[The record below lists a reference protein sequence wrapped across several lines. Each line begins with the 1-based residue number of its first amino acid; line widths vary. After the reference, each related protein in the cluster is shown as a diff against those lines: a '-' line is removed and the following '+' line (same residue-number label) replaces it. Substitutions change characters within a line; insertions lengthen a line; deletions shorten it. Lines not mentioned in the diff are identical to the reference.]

1 MRTRDGEV
9 RILSGMNG
17 FFPNAWRGFVRV
29 AMAVGLPLSLS
40 ACASLGGHHDLQP
53 LTPLPIPAK
62 PESLA
67 AHPANGAIWQT
78 GTNVSLFN
86 DNRANRVG
94 DLITVLIQENSSAS
108 NNTNTAINTS
118 DTLSAAL
125 TNFFGIAPAV
135 GSVAG
140 SPFSPSMGANSA
152 QKYGGTGATTQ
163 SNTFTA
169 TLEVT
174 VVRVQGNG
182 NLVIEGSKEV
192 LLNGGH
198 EYIRVAGIVRPAD
211 VTPQNTILSTQIA
224 DARVEYSGN
233 GSIYSAARMPWM
245 ARFFLSLWPF

>member
-1 MRTRDGEV
+1 MRACCGECM
-9 RILSGMNG
+9 IMNG
-17 FFPNAWRGFVRV
+17 FLAKARRGAVRAV
-29 AMAVGLPLSLS
+29 MAVGLLLGLG
-40 ACASLGGHHDLQP
+40 ACAMMENHHSLKP
-53 LTPLPIPAK
+53 LTPLSMPAE

-86 DNRANRVG
+86 DNRANRIG

-118 DTLSAAL
+118 DSLNAAL
-125 TNFFGIAPAV
+125 TNFFGITPTF

-140 SPFSPSMGANSA
+140 NAFSPSMGATSG

-169 TLEVT
+169 MLEVT

-198 EYIRVAGIVRPAD
+198 EYIRVAGVVRPAD

-224 DARVEYSGN
+224 DARVEYSGD
-233 GSIYSAARMPWM
+233 GSIYSAARMPWL

>member
-1 MRTRDGEV
+1 MM
-9 RILSGMNG
+9 ILSGLNG
-17 FFPNAWRGFVRV
+17 LLSNGWRGLARV
-29 AMAVGLPLSLS
+29 VMAVGCLLSLG
-40 ACASLGGHHDLQP
+40 ACATLKGHRDLKP

-86 DNRANRVG
+86 DNRANRIG

-118 DTLSAAL
+118 DSLNAAL
-125 TNFFGIAPAV
+125 TNFFGITPAF

-140 SPFSPSMGANSA
+140 NAFSPSMGATSG

-169 TLEVT
+169 MLEVT

-224 DARVEYSGN
+224 DARVEYSGD
-233 GSIYSAARMPWM
+233 GSIYSAARMPWL

>member
-1 MRTRDGEV
+1 MRARGGEMM
-9 RILSGMNG
+9 ILSGLNG
-17 FFPNAWRGFVRV
+17 LLSNGWRGFARV
-29 AMAVGLPLSLS
+29 VMAVGCLLSLG
-40 ACASLGGHHDLQP
+40 ACATLKGHRDLKP

-86 DNRANRVG
+86 DNRANRIG

-118 DTLSAAL
+118 DSLNAAL
-125 TNFFGIAPAV
+125 TNFFGITPAF

-140 SPFSPSMGANSA
+140 SPFSPSMGATSG

-169 TLEVT
+169 MLEVT

-224 DARVEYSGN
+224 DARVEYSGD
-233 GSIYSAARMPWM
+233 GSIYSAARMPWL

>member
-1 MRTRDGEV
+1 MTAQAIHKVPMHFPVSFGKVWMVLLR
-9 RILSGMNG
+9 LG
-17 FFPNAWRGFVRV
+17 FLMMLVL
-29 AMAVGLPLSLS
+29 GLT
-40 ACASLGGHHDLQP
+40 ACATLQGHHDLKP
-53 LTPLPIPAK
+53 LKPLPIPAE

-67 AHPANGAIWQT
+67 AHAPNGSIWQA
-78 GTNVSLFN
+78 GTNVSLFS

-108 NNTNTAINTS
+108 NNTNTAINSS
-118 DTLSAAL
+118 DSLSAAL
-125 TNFFGIAPAV
+125 TNFFGITPAF

-140 SPFSPSMGANSA
+140 KAFNPSMGANSA
-152 QKYGGTGATTQ
+152 QKFGGSGATTQ

-198 EYIRVAGIVRPAD
+198 EYIRVAGVVRPAD

-233 GSIYSAARMPWM
+233 GSIYSAARMPWL

>member
-1 MRTRDGEV
+1 V
-9 RILSGMNG
+9 
-17 FFPNAWRGFVRV
+17 FACHKWNALARLVF
-29 AMAVGLPLSLS
+29 AGLLLLSLS
-40 ACASLGGHHDLQP
+40 ACAALNMHHNLKP
-53 LTPLPIPAK
+53 LTPLPIPAE

-67 AHPANGAIWQT
+67 AHPANGAIWQA
-78 GTNVSLFN
+78 GTNVSLFS

-118 DTLSAAL
+118 DSLSAAL
-125 TNFFGIAPAV
+125 TNFFGITPAF

-140 SPFSPSMGANSA
+140 NPFSPSMAATSG

-174 VVRVQGNG
+174 VVKVQGNG

-198 EYIRVAGIVRPAD
+198 EYIRVAGVVRPAD

-233 GSIYSAARMPWM
+233 GSIYSAARMPWL

>member
-1 MRTRDGEV
+1 MM
-9 RILSGMNG
+9 ILGGLNG
-17 FFPNAWRGFVRV
+17 LLSNGWRGFARV
-29 AMAVGLPLSLS
+29 VMVVGCLFSLG
-40 ACASLGGHHDLQP
+40 ACATLKGHRDLKP

-86 DNRANRVG
+86 DNRANRIG

-118 DTLSAAL
+118 DSLNAAL
-125 TNFFGIAPAV
+125 TNFFGITPAF

-140 SPFSPSMGANSA
+140 SPFSPSMGATSG

-169 TLEVT
+169 MLEVT

-224 DARVEYSGN
+224 DARVEYSGD
-233 GSIYSAARMPWM
+233 GSIYSAARMPWL

>member
-1 MRTRDGEV
+1 MRARDDEIMIRSGLNGP
-9 RILSGMNG
+9 LSNVWHGL
-17 FFPNAWRGFVRV
+17 ARV
-29 AMAVGLPLSLS
+29 VMAVGCLLSLG
-40 ACASLGGHHDLQP
+40 ACATLKGHHNLKP

-67 AHPANGAIWQT
+67 AHPANGAIWQA

-108 NNTNTAINTS
+108 NTTNTAINTS
-118 DTLSAAL
+118 DSLNAAL
-125 TNFFGIAPAV
+125 TNFFGITPTF

-140 SPFSPSMGANSA
+140 SPFSPSMGATSG

-169 TLEVT
+169 MLEVT

-224 DARVEYSGN
+224 DARVEYSGD
-233 GSIYSAARMPWM
+233 GSIYSAARMPWL

>member
-1 MRTRDGEV
+1 MRARGGEMM
-9 RILSGMNG
+9 ILSGLNG
-17 FFPNAWRGFVRV
+17 PLSNGWRGFARV
-29 AMAVGLPLSLS
+29 VMAVGWLLSLG
-40 ACASLGGHHDLQP
+40 ACATLKGHHNLKP
-53 LTPLPIPAK
+53 LRPLPIPAT

-86 DNRANRVG
+86 DNRANRIG

-118 DTLSAAL
+118 DSLNAAL
-125 TNFFGIAPAV
+125 TNFFGITPTF

-140 SPFSPSMGANSA
+140 NAFSPSMGATSG

-169 TLEVT
+169 MLEVT

-224 DARVEYSGN
+224 DARVEYSGD
-233 GSIYSAARMPWM
+233 GSIYSAARMPWL